1 MNTISSTERYQVV
14 FQSTGGLVT
23 DPKDLEPLTPDHL
36 LLLRQEACLPP
47 GVVERSQLY
56 SRRRRLQVQYVVNV
70 FWYTWK
76 RE

>member
-1 MNTISSTERYQVV
+1 MNSISSTERYLVV
-14 FQSTGGLVT
+14 FQTTGGLVT

-36 LLLRQEACLPP
+36 LLLRQEASLPP
-47 GVVERSQLY
+47 GVVEGSHLY
-56 SRRRRLQVQYVVNV
+56 SRRRRLRVQYVVNV